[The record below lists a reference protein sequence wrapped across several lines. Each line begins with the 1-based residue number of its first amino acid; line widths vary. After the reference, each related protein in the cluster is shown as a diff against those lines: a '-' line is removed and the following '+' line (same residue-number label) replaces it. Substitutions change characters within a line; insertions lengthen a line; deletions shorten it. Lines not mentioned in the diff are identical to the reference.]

1 MSLDSVE
8 LLRRLCV
15 RPRSLSAYG
24 QTHRMPLADVT
35 ANHPMVSNV
44 LPQFAFQVCLYPQPT
59 EWVHSLGLDP
69 WQWRRSRVELRE
81 VCACSSQVLKGG

>member
-15 RPRSLSAYG
+15 RPRSLPANR
-24 QTHRMPLADVT
+24 QTHRMPLAHVT

-44 LPQFAFQVCLYPQPT
+44 FPHFAFQVRLYPQPT
-59 EWVHSLGLDP
+59 EWVHALGLDP
-69 WQWRRSRVELRE
+69 WQRRGRRVELRE
-81 VCACSSQVLKGG
+81 VSACSDQVLKGG